1 MTTQKVVGVGKLKDG
16 WFESP
21 GGEIRIDLPKDA
33 VRGEKGDV
41 FRFTADIRI
50 EQPEAALGAAF
61 GIGRAS
67 WSGGLLTPRERTD
80 TLRYTL
86 AETFTG
92 KADGWSF
99 RLAGA
104 GRRRVRFERLLVEK
118 LGRGKNLK

>member
-1 MTTQKVVGVGKLKDG
+1 MSTQKVVGAGRLKDG
-16 WFESP
+16 WVESP
-21 GGEIRIDLPKDA
+21 GGELRIDLPKD
-33 VRGEKGDV
+33 VIRGEKGDV

-50 EQPEAALGAAF
+50 EQQEAALGAAF
-61 GIGRAS
+61 GIGRAT
-67 WSGGLLTPRERTD
+67 WSGGLLTPRERAD
-80 TLRYTL
+80 ALRYTL
-86 AETFTG
+86 AETFSG